1 MKPIQQQIMAL
12 IYIRSIELLYTK
24 LELLEEQYSNNEI
37 LYPEYH
43 FNKIDILMDIECIS
57 PINTEL

>member
-1 MKPIQQQIMAL
+1 MKPIKQIIMANVHIHVL
-12 IYIRSIELLYTK
+12 DLLYRK
-24 LELLEEQYSNNEI
+24 LELIEEQYSNNEI

-43 FNKIDILMDIECIS
+43 FNKMDVLMDIECIS